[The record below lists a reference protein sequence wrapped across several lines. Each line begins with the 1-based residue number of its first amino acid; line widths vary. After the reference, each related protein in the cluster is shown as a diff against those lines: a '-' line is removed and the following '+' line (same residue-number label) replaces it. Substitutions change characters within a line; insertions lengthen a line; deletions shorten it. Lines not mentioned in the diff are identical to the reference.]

1 MMPPEQLL
9 NHHEP
14 STDLARVLDMKPA
27 CQCKL
32 CLYRR
37 AVTLQDNITKDAQA
51 WESQR
56 RKA

>member
-1 MMPPEQLL
+1 MPPEQLL

-14 STDLARVLDMKPA
+14 SADLARVLDMKPA

-37 AVTLQDNITKDAQA
+37 AVTLQDSIIKDAQA
-51 WESQR
+51 WESHR
-56 RKA
+56 REA

>member
-14 STDLARVLDMKPA
+14 SADLARVLDMKPA

-37 AVTLQDNITKDAQA
+37 AVTLQDSIIKDAQA
-51 WESQR
+51 WESHR
-56 RKA
+56 REA

>member
-1 MMPPEQLL
+1 MPPEQLL

-37 AVTLQDNITKDAQA
+37 AASLQDSIIQDAKR
-51 WESQR
+51 WEQSR
-56 RKA
+56 RR